1 MLNQEVEMEAYNLSL
16 NLFSTESNKYTY
28 SFEKRYYTRSIEFS
42 DYLRTSYRITDPV
55 TIYFLNETSK
65 ESRSETISASL
76 PVWLDKVPRS
86 VAGVVYDAK
95 IFKEL
100 LFATPPDCNDQES
113 CMNLCDKRSGINVTC
128 YLLDEHGII
137 VLSNNNQTVLKEI
150 VGQPLYKVNPWLMM
164 QLELQGLYDLIVSG
178 NKLQDCKSPPIALSS
193 ATRLFS
199 FIGLAIK
206 TIAYVIFQFIH
217 IMATSLINTT
227 FTYASNSLTTTYAPV
242 HLEYFILFSFICS

>member
-1 MLNQEVEMEAYNLSL
+1 MEAYNMSL
-16 NLFSTESNKYTY
+16 NLFSTESNKHTY

-42 DYLRTSYRITDPV
+42 DYLRTAYNINDPV

-76 PVWLDKVPRS
+76 PIWLDKVPTS

-95 IFKEL
+95 LFKDL
-100 LFATPPDCNDQES
+100 LFTTPPNCNDQES
-113 CMNLCDKRSGINVTC
+113 CMNICDKRSGINVTC
-128 YLLDEHGII
+128 FLLDEHGII

-164 QLELQGLYDLIVSG
+164 QLELQGLYDLIVTG

-199 FIGLAIK
+199 FISFTFK
-206 TIAYVIFQFIH
+206 TVAYVIFQFIH
-217 IMATSLINTT
+217 TMATSLLNAS
-227 FTYASNSLTTTYAPV
+227 FTYASDSLTTTYAPI
-242 HLEYFILFSFICS
+242 HLEYLFILFLLLAK